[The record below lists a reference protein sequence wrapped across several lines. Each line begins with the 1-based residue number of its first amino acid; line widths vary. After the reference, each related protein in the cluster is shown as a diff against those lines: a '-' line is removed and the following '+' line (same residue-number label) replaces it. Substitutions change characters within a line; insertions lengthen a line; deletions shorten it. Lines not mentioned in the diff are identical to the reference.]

1 MSGGPAYSVSMTTQQ
16 RTETE
21 PTTYPKRVRVPRG
34 RVTHA
39 ARIMDTDAVFTAC
52 AMYYGHEIEPKWQ
65 DENAEITCRACVKAE
80 VRREREQPVAEQAPQ
95 HEVTAPAQLDD
106 EDAWDEPRAELQP
119 AEVMVLR
126 PGLVVEARL
135 APSGARVRVRL
146 ASTPTIAAPGVV
158 TLNGADGA
166 AHDVDATSVTLIGVM
181 PRKGDAIH
189 AQAKTYREV
198 GGERVEG
205 LSPVMR
211 RKLDRDPWPGNP
223 GQLVVSD
230 GRGVDAVLTSTIVIL
245 ADGAHLRD
253 DEGRIARA
261 VQLAMP
267 GLDFHTNTTSTS
279 SVRVYAKRAE
289 HEGRDDEAVLARND
303 DIADTLVRRGF
314 YVARRGAGQAVYASA
329 KVSSHAHGD
338 GMCERPGHLGE
349 PAPWIAVLPGAMPLE
364 HDYACRACVTRYV
377 ESKRAEQH
385 IDPERPYIVRMW
397 DEQGHALRVAPD
409 ASSLD
414 FLGAKTEADAEDIVE
429 NLTERGW
436 HCPVQ
441 GGEPEHVTAARIT
454 IDRGD
459 FESNGTL
466 WKLRPV
472 AVLVPAGADVPGRA
486 VGCSVIGCRKDATR
500 LHRWV
505 DKGYTPPAPK
515 ADPKCAE
522 HGRRGVA
529 TLGGSLTEITEP
541 RAAQTI

>member
-52 AMYYGHEIEPKWQ
+52 AIYYGHEIEPKWQ
-65 DENAEITCRACVKAE
+65 DDDAEITCRACIKAE
-80 VRREREQPVAEQAPQ
+80 VRREREQPAAEQAPQ

-189 AQAKTYREV
+189 AQAKTYREA

-279 SVRVYAKRAE
+279 AIRVYAKRAE

-303 DIADTLVRRGF
+303 DIAEALRLAGF
-314 YVARRGAGQAVYASA
+314 YVSRRGVGQAVYASA

-338 GMCERPGHLGE
+338 GMCEATGHRGE
-349 PAPWIAVLPGAMPLE
+349 RAPWIAVLPVGPAEL
-364 HDYACRACVTRYV
+364 DAVYACRACVTRYV

-385 IDPERPYIVRMW
+385 VDPERPYIVRMW
-397 DEQGHALRVAPD
+397 DEKGRTLRPAPD
-409 ASSLD
+409 PKSLD
-414 FLGAKTEADAEDIVE
+414 FLAAKTQQGAREIVAI
-429 NLTERGW
+429 LTECGW
-436 HCPVQ
+436 LCPVQ
-441 GGEPEHVTAARIT
+441 GGEPEHVSAVRIT
-454 IDRGD
+454 IDFAD
-459 FESNGTL
+459 FEANGAL
-466 WKLRPV
+466 WRLRPISVMAPTHHGEPGKAV
-472 AVLVPAGADVPGRA
+472 ACSARA
-486 VGCSVIGCRKDATR
+486 CRLDAVR
-500 LHRWV
+500 LHHGN
-505 DKGYTPPAPK
+505 DETQAPNPRCLMHSRL
-515 ADPKCAE
+515 AVHD
-522 HGRRGVA
+522 
-529 TLGGSLTEITEP
+529 LGGSLTELTES
-541 RAAQTI
+541 ALA